1 MGDFLD
7 LSKFSKQSFINEG
20 SFGKVYKVIEKE
32 TGKVFAAK
40 ISQNNVDDDQKSLLI
55 NLKREI
61 GIMSQLNHP
70 SILKFIGYSPIDF
83 DNEPKPV
90 IISEYS
96 PNGSLANLIALESQ
110 SRSLPMWD
118 DTKKLITLY
127 GISSAMSFLHS
138 HNIIHRDLKPENILE
153 DDFLFPKI
161 ADFGFSKILHSNSDS
176 MSTQSTTGVKGTPIY
191 VPPEGW
197 ENNECSKAG
206 DVYAFAIIA
215 YEIMTLEIPFKDYT
229 FMMLCRRVAMN
240 GERPTFKYPIP
251 DCYRDLITR
260 CWSQDPEKRPT
271 FEQIKEEL
279 KTNPDFITET
289 IDKDQF
295 LDYVEMI
302 DNCDC
307 SFDPQ
312 KKFKKVMISKV
323 TETDSNNS
331 EDGKKDEEI
340 QIRERKFER
349 KEVVHHTPHSLFG
362 RSSKNHTHYTI
373 FHITSSEQRTVATDS
388 NGNKSFSDWTLVP
401 GSEVKQEVCSG
412 MEGGFTDAY
421 EREI

>member
-1 MGDFLD
+1 
-7 LSKFSKQSFINEG
+7 
-20 SFGKVYKVIEKE
+20 
-32 TGKVFAAK
+32 
-40 ISQNNVDDDQKSLLI
+40 
-55 NLKREI
+55 
-61 GIMSQLNHP
+61 MSQLNHP

-96 PNGSLANLIALESQ
+96 PNGSLSKLIALESR
-110 SRSLPMWD
+110 SRSIDMWD

-153 DDFLFPKI
+153 DEFLFPKI
-161 ADFGFSKILHSNSDS
+161 ADFGLSKILHSNSDS
-176 MSTQSTTGVKGTPIY
+176 VSTQSTTGVKGTPIY
-191 VPPEGW
+191 IPPEGW
-197 ENNECSKAG
+197 GSNECSKAG

-229 FMMLCRRVAMN
+229 YMMLCQKVAIN

-251 DCYRDLITR
+251 EIYQELITR

-271 FEQIKEEL
+271 FEEIKEDL
-279 KTNPDFITET
+279 RNNPEFITDT

-302 DNCDC
+302 DKCEC

-312 KKFKKVMISKV
+312 KKFKKVLISKV
-323 TETDSNNS
+323 IETDSNNS
-331 EDGKKDEEI
+331 EESKQVEEI
-340 QIRERKFER
+340 ENIERKIER
-349 KEVVHHTPHSLFG
+349 KVVEHHKPHSMLG
-362 RSSKNHTHYTI
+362 KSSKNHTRYKIYHT
-373 FHITSSEQRTVATDS
+373 TRREQRTVFTDS
-388 NGNKSFSDWTLVP
+388 DGNQSYSDWTVVP
-401 GSEVKQEVCSG
+401 GSEVNEEVYEG
-412 MEGGFTDAY
+412 MEVGFTNGY
-421 EREI
+421 EREIE